1 MIDDALL
8 AAIRAAAA
16 ATRETIVRDLQI
28 LVRIPSYS
36 PAAGGSGE
44 GAVQEYLAATYT
56 GLGCRITQ
64 WEPDVATLHARFPTM
79 RPSVQAADF
88 AGRPNLVALLPGAE
102 PDPDDHT
109 AGIILNSHADTVP
122 PGPAEAWPYPPLDA
136 VNADGRI
143 HGLGAAD
150 AKGCLVTFLGALR
163 ILDAAGI
170 RLRRSVM
177 VQSVV
182 DEEMGGAG
190 ALACVERGYRA
201 PVALVGEPTG
211 LRVCPAS
218 RGSYTFTMTVIGK
231 KSHPGSP
238 WRGINAVDKALLCI
252 EALRAMQ
259 ERLDRER
266 MHPFWA
272 PLPLGHVW
280 NLMAINT
287 GPNARAI
294 PDECTVTVGA
304 GAVAGE
310 DADTIRTF
318 VAEALAGVVAADPWL
333 AEHPPEVV
341 WTGLQM
347 DATAT
352 DPDHPAI
359 TQMIAAGSDLGFETG
374 VPAAFSA
381 ATDGRHLTNFGGVP
395 CINFGPGDIGLCHG
409 PRESLPVDEL
419 IAGATWVALFL
430 VRSLGVASST

>member
-1 MIDDALL
+1 MNDALL
-8 AAIRAAAA
+8 PTIRAAAD
-16 ATRETIVRDLQI
+16 ATRETIVRDLQAV
-28 LVRIPSYS
+28 VRIPSYS
-36 PAAGGSGE
+36 PAAGGPGE
-44 GAVQEYLAATYT
+44 GAVQEYLATAYA
-56 GLGCRITQ
+56 GLGCRITRF
-64 WEPDVATLHARFPTM
+64 EPDVATLHARFPTM
-79 RPSVQAADF
+79 RQSVQAPDF
-88 AGRPNLVALLPGAE
+88 AGRPNLIALLPGAE
-102 PDPDDHT
+102 PEPDDRT

-122 PGPAEAWPYPPLDA
+122 PGPADAWPYPPLDG
-136 VNADGRI
+136 VVADGRI

-163 ILDAAGI
+163 VLDAARI

-201 PVALVGEPTG
+201 PIALVGEPSD

-218 RGSYTFTMTVIGK
+218 RGSYTFTMTVTGK

-238 WRGINAVDKALLCI
+238 WRGVNAVDKALRCI

-259 ERLDRER
+259 QRLDRER

-287 GPNARAI
+287 GPPARAI
-294 PDECTVTVGA
+294 PDHCTVTVGA

-310 DADTIRTF
+310 DAATIRAF
-318 VAEALAGVVAADPWL
+318 VEEALAGVVAADPWL

-347 DATAT
+347 DVTAT

-359 TQMIAAGSDLGFETG
+359 ARMVAAGRSLGLETG
-374 VPAAFSA
+374 PPAAFSA
-381 ATDGRHLTNFGGVP
+381 ATDGRHLANLGGVP

-419 IAGATWVALFL
+419 IVAATWVALFL
-430 VRSLGVASST
+430 TRSLGVAS